1 MNRRDFLK
9 LAGLTGAATATSPFW
24 LKPGVGEA
32 NVPLASTLY
41 GQGEWIPTCCHMCGG
56 TTGVLAQVVDGRLVR
71 IKPNSDNP
79 VGFTN
84 ISQDFFDNAKKEGA
98 VMCPKGNAGIMALYD
113 PERIRKPLRR
123 TNPQKGINV
132 DPKFKEISWDE
143 AYTEIANRLKGL
155 RQAGEAH
162 KLLWFCEDHCFTHI
176 QADFCDLYGTPNFS
190 MHSNLCDT
198 GRKAAFKIMLGDERP
213 LIDPLHSRYIMLWG
227 WNPLSATKWAHLPR
241 IFTRALEQGAK
252 FIAIDPHL
260 SYTASKATEWVPLRP
275 GTDGAL
281 ALAMG
286 HVIIKEDLHD
296 KAFIDEWT
304 VGFEE
309 YKEYVQDKTPQWA
322 EAITTVPAETIVRL
336 AKELATTKPAC
347 VDVWSGTHHT
357 NGVYAGW
364 SIGLLAA
371 LIGQIDKPGTL
382 MFPTKKGNEHQHIHA
397 EKSKQPRFDG
407 GKDKYPYFHKS
418 GVYVESIN
426 RLVDEKGPYIPKMA
440 MIVFQNLMMSVPGT
454 SNVEAALK
462 KLEFIVSVDTM
473 MSETALMAD
482 IVIPGTVY
490 LERYDLNNHW
500 TTWPVLG
507 LRQPVVKPLFGQ
519 PTEYEFFIELG
530 RRMELRDS
538 EQHDFFWNG
547 PISGEKLEDKTTWY
561 EEFLS
566 KELINGAPKISL
578 EELKKLPGA
587 TWVSKDGTKY
597 DKFKSAVPPEKVKDA
612 LIDKGL
618 LFSKKPD
625 GSKDKQIGFLKNGAP
640 TKGFMT
646 PSGKIQFYAK
656 EHIGKKDAQ
665 GQDVSPLPIYKDREW
680 QPSSEYPLY
689 LINWKE
695 ASQTHSRSQNN
706 KFLAELKQTDTL
718 RINTK
723 TALKLGI
730 KNGDTVWVE
739 SPHGKVKGVASLTE
753 AIHPEVVGTQHG
765 WGHWALGETAKGRG
779 LHTGFLSATKA
790 DSLSGQSLNKEICVK
805 ITKA

>member
-1 MNRRDFLK
+1 
-9 LAGLTGAATATSPFW
+9 
-24 LKPGVGEA
+24 
-32 NVPLASTLY
+32 
-41 GQGEWIPTCCHMCGG
+41 
-56 TTGVLAQVVDGRLVR
+56 
-71 IKPNSDNP
+71 
-79 VGFTN
+79 
-84 ISQDFFDNAKKEGA
+84 
-98 VMCPKGNAGIMALYD
+98 
-113 PERIRKPLRR
+113 
-123 TNPQKGINV
+123 
-132 DPKFKEISWDE
+132 
-143 AYTEIANRLKGL
+143 
-155 RQAGEAH
+155 
-162 KLLWFCEDHCFTHI
+162 
-176 QADFCDLYGTPNFS
+176 
-190 MHSNLCDT
+190 
-198 GRKAAFKIMLGDERP
+198 
-213 LIDPLHSRYIMLWG
+213 
-227 WNPLSATKWAHLPR
+227 
-241 IFTRALEQGAK
+241 
-252 FIAIDPHL
+252 
-260 SYTASKATEWVPLRP
+260 
-275 GTDGAL
+275 
-281 ALAMG
+281 
-286 HVIIKEDLHD
+286 
-296 KAFIDEWT
+296 
-304 VGFEE
+304 
-309 YKEYVQDKTPQWA
+309 
-322 EAITTVPAETIVRL
+322 
-336 AKELATTKPAC
+336 
-347 VDVWSGTHHT
+347 
-357 NGVYAGW
+357 
-364 SIGLLAA
+364 
-371 LIGQIDKPGTL
+371 
-382 MFPTKKGNEHQHIHA
+382 
-397 EKSKQPRFDG
+397 
-407 GKDKYPYFHKS
+407 
-418 GVYVESIN
+418 
-426 RLVDEKGPYIPKMA
+426 
-440 MIVFQNLMMSVPGT
+440 
-454 SNVEAALK
+454 
-462 KLEFIVSVDTM
+462 
-473 MSETALMAD
+473 
-482 IVIPGTVY
+482 
-490 LERYDLNNHW
+490 
-500 TTWPVLG
+500 
-507 LRQPVVKPLFGQ
+507 
-519 PTEYEFFIELG
+519 
-530 RRMELRDS
+530 MELRDS

-665 GQDVSPLPIYKDREW
+665 GQDVSPLPIYKDREL